1 MRKIGGRD
9 GETCQEDRIVDEMM
23 EIEDAQTVEETE
35 KEAKIVLGA
44 EMVQEEEMI
53 EEMMIEVM
61 TEGAVIDQ
69 DLMTNLKMEIGSAPN
84 VVLIILQVEG
94 SAENVVNLNLE
105 VEQEDLQREMIGE
118 LEAVIIVVEEE
129 DVVEVVAVDK
139 EAEVMLEMEAEVVG
153 VFHGRK
159 IGIVPGVG
167 LLILA
172 EERIVSNVVPRKER
186 VNQVSLKLVQ
196 WMKPD
201 P

>member
-1 MRKIGGRD
+1 MTGERD
-9 GETCQEDRIVDEMM
+9 GETCLEDRIVDEMM

-61 TEGAVIDQ
+61 TEEAVIDQ
-69 DLMTNLKMEIGSAPN
+69 DMMTNLKMEIGSAPN

-186 VNQVSLKLVQ
+186 VSQVNLKLVQ

>member
-1 MRKIGGRD
+1 MIGERD
-9 GETCQEDRIVDEMM
+9 GETSQEDRIVGEMM
-23 EIEDAQTVEETE
+23 EIEDALTVEETE

-44 EMVQEEEMI
+44 EMVKEEEMI

-61 TEGAVIDQ
+61 TEEAVIDQ
-69 DLMTNLKMEIGSAPN
+69 DMMTNLKMEIGSAPN

-186 VNQVSLKLVQ
+186 LNQVSLKLVQ

>member
-1 MRKIGGRD
+1 MIGERD
-9 GETCQEDRIVDEMM
+9 GETSQEDRIVGEMM
-23 EIEDAQTVEETE
+23 EIEDALTVEETE

-44 EMVQEEEMI
+44 EMVKEEEMI

-69 DLMTNLKMEIGSAPN
+69 DMMTILKMEIGSAPN

-139 EAEVMLEMEAEVVG
+139 EVEVMLEMEAEVVG

>member
-1 MRKIGGRD
+1 
-9 GETCQEDRIVDEMM
+9 M
-23 EIEDAQTVEETE
+23 EIEDALTVEETE

-61 TEGAVIDQ
+61 TEEAVIDQ

-139 EAEVMLEMEAEVVG
+139 EAEVVG

>member
-1 MRKIGGRD
+1 MIGERD
-9 GETCQEDRIVDEMM
+9 GETSQKDRIVGEMM
-23 EIEDAQTVEETE
+23 EIEDALTVEETE

-44 EMVQEEEMI
+44 EMVKEEEMI

-139 EAEVMLEMEAEVVG
+139 EAEVVG

-172 EERIVSNVVPRKER
+172 EEWIVSNVVPRKER
-186 VNQVSLKLVQ
+186 VSQVNLKLVQ

>member
-1 MRKIGGRD
+1 
-9 GETCQEDRIVDEMM
+9 
-23 EIEDAQTVEETE
+23 
-35 KEAKIVLGA
+35 
-44 EMVQEEEMI
+44 MI

-186 VNQVSLKLVQ
+186 VSQVNLKLVQ

>member
-1 MRKIGGRD
+1 MIGERD
-9 GETCQEDRIVDEMM
+9 GETSQEDRIVDEMM

-44 EMVQEEEMI
+44 EMVKEEEMI

-69 DLMTNLKMEIGSAPN
+69 DLMTNIKMEIGSAPN

-139 EAEVMLEMEAEVVG
+139 EAEVMLEMEAGVVG

-186 VNQVSLKLVQ
+186 VSQVNLKLVQ

>member
-1 MRKIGGRD
+1 MIGERD
-9 GETCQEDRIVDEMM
+9 GETSQEDRIVDEMM

-44 EMVQEEEMI
+44 EMVKEEEMI

-61 TEGAVIDQ
+61 TEEAVIDQ

>member
-1 MRKIGGRD
+1 MTGERD
-9 GETCQEDRIVDEMM
+9 GETCLEDRIVDEMM

-44 EMVQEEEMI
+44 EMVKEEEMI

-139 EAEVMLEMEAEVVG
+139 EAEVVG

>member
-1 MRKIGGRD
+1 MTGERD

-61 TEGAVIDQ
+61 TEEAVIDQ
-69 DLMTNLKMEIGSAPN
+69 DMMTNLKMEIGSAPN

>member
-1 MRKIGGRD
+1 MTGERG
-9 GETCQEDRIVDEMM
+9 GETCLEDRIVDEMM
-23 EIEDAQTVEETE
+23 EIEDALTVEETE

-44 EMVQEEEMI
+44 EMVKEEEMI

-69 DLMTNLKMEIGSAPN
+69 DMMTNLKMEIGSAPN

-139 EAEVMLEMEAEVVG
+139 EAEVVG

>member
-1 MRKIGGRD
+1 MIGERD
-9 GETCQEDRIVDEMM
+9 GETSQEDRIVGEMM
-23 EIEDAQTVEETE
+23 EIEDALTVEETE

-44 EMVQEEEMI
+44 EMVKEEEMI

-186 VNQVSLKLVQ
+186 VSQVNLKLVQ

>member
-1 MRKIGGRD
+1 
-9 GETCQEDRIVDEMM
+9 
-23 EIEDAQTVEETE
+23 
-35 KEAKIVLGA
+35 
-44 EMVQEEEMI
+44 
-53 EEMMIEVM
+53 M
-61 TEGAVIDQ
+61 TI
-69 DLMTNLKMEIGSAPN
+69 LKMEIGSAPN
-84 VVLIILQVEG
+84 VVEVMLETEG

-139 EAEVMLEMEAEVVG
+139 EVEVMLETEAEVVG

-167 LLILA
+167 FLILA

>member
-1 MRKIGGRD
+1 M
-9 GETCQEDRIVDEMM
+9 
-23 EIEDAQTVEETE
+23 
-35 KEAKIVLGA
+35 
-44 EMVQEEEMI
+44 
-53 EEMMIEVM
+53 
-61 TEGAVIDQ
+61 
-69 DLMTNLKMEIGSAPN
+69 
-84 VVLIILQVEG
+84 VLIILQVEG

-167 LLILA
+167 FLILA

-186 VNQVSLKLVQ
+186 LNQVSLKLVQ

>member
-1 MRKIGGRD
+1 MIGERD
-9 GETCQEDRIVDEMM
+9 GETSQEDRIVDEMM

-44 EMVQEEEMI
+44 EMVKEEEMI

-61 TEGAVIDQ
+61 TEEAVIDQ
-69 DLMTNLKMEIGSAPN
+69 DMMTNLKMEIGSAPN

>member
-1 MRKIGGRD
+1 MTGERD
-9 GETCQEDRIVDEMM
+9 GETCLEDRIVDEMM

-44 EMVQEEEMI
+44 EMVKEEEMI

-61 TEGAVIDQ
+61 TEEAVIDQ
-69 DLMTNLKMEIGSAPN
+69 DMMTNLKMEIGSAPN

-186 VNQVSLKLVQ
+186 LNQVSLKLVQ

>member
-1 MRKIGGRD
+1 
-9 GETCQEDRIVDEMM
+9 MM

-139 EAEVMLEMEAEVVG
+139 EAEVVG

-186 VNQVSLKLVQ
+186 VSQVNLKLVQ

>member
-1 MRKIGGRD
+1 MIGERD
-9 GETCQEDRIVDEMM
+9 GETSQEDRIVDEMM

-44 EMVQEEEMI
+44 EMVKEEEMI

-186 VNQVSLKLVQ
+186 VSQVNLKLVQ

>member
-1 MRKIGGRD
+1 MIGERD
-9 GETCQEDRIVDEMM
+9 GETSQEDRIVGEMM
-23 EIEDAQTVEETE
+23 EIEDALTVEETE

-44 EMVQEEEMI
+44 EMVKEEEMI

>member
-1 MRKIGGRD
+1 MIGERD
-9 GETCQEDRIVDEMM
+9 GETSQEDRIVDEMM

-44 EMVQEEEMI
+44 EMVKEEEMI

-61 TEGAVIDQ
+61 TEEAVIDQ

-186 VNQVSLKLVQ
+186 VSQVNLKLVQ